1 MNSVHDCGGF
11 DGFGRVVPEGYDG
24 REPVFK
30 EEWERRMCGLF
41 MITIGAHYSDDEFRQ
56 SRERLEPV
64 KYLTRP
70 YYEQWWFAVARLMME
85 KGLLTPED
93 FARHLAAGRAAAG
106 SADILAGDA

>member
-1 MNSVHDCGGF
+1 MNSAHDCGGF
-11 DGFGRVVPEGYDG
+11 DGFSRVVPEDYDG
-24 REPVFK
+24 CEPVFK
-30 EEWERRMCGLF
+30 DEWERRMCAVF

-85 KGLLTPED
+85 KGLLTREE
-93 FARHLAAGRAAAG
+93 FESRINALGGKA
-106 SADILAGDA
+106 